1 MQLKNITHQM
11 LHSRDMLEDMLQNEQ
26 VKKGRSGAWRAGTR
40 WRRSRS
46 PRMQAEGH
54 LDGSRR
60 PWRQDSRKSVT
71 QQILDVFEYFKR
83 SVEFGDNK

>member
-1 MQLKNITHQM
+1 MTK
-11 LHSRDMLEDMLQNEQ
+11 SRKDPLGPGEQ
-26 VKKGRSGAWRAGTR
+26 EPDGEGAGG
-40 WRRSRS
+40 
-46 PRMQAEGH
+46 PRMQAEDH

-60 PWRQDSRKSVT
+60 PWRHDSRKSVT